1 MQWLVSLSK
10 TGTEDPSPTET
21 RGWGRN
27 GWCGHKPR
35 YTWCYQK
42 LEEASNESSAWRW
55 MNQAGTKVPRRN
67 VPLEP
72 PEWAGTSRH
81 LGSRLLASRTV
92 REHISVVL
100 DPYFVVRFYRSCIKW
115 RRTYIFVS
123 IYVCFEYKHRQF
135 LETRLVNPGNTFS
148 LWVGHLW
155 NHFLSIIICVSS
167 CVFRMLFPLIIYK
180 MKKKK
185 KRIRA

>member
-42 LEEASNESSAWRW
+42 LEEA
-55 MNQAGTKVPRRN
+55 RRN

-72 PEWAGTSRH
+72 PEWAGISQH

-92 REHISVVL
+92 RQHILVVL

-135 LETRLVNPGNTFS
+135 LETCLVNPGNTFS

-155 NHFLSIIICVSS
+155 NRFLSIIICVWS
-167 CVFRMLFPLIIYK
+167 CVFRMYLLW
-180 MKKKK
+180 
-185 KRIRA
+185 